1 MAVANTTRRTVRR
14 VPKRAR
20 QLRTAVIGIAIVALS
35 VTPNVA
41 ASTARPAP
49 FGDDGPQLQALV
61 GDPAELDATFGTG
74 GKVMTNT
81 GGNLATAV
89 AIQSDGKIVVAGGGI
104 GGAVVARYMS
114 SGAPDPSFDDD
125 GFANVDA
132 GIADMAL
139 QSDGKIVIVGA
150 RAPNGFCCEATIAR
164 LATNGSPDSSFD
176 SDGIATIGLGT
187 FHDVNAVAI
196 QTDGKL
202 VIGGGEP
209 FKIAR
214 FTTTGA
220 LDSSFGT
227 AGYATTAL
235 DSISSTTDLVI

>member
-104 GGAVVARYMS
+104 APGPWSRATRAAAHQTRRSTMTASPTSMPGSPTWPSSPMARLSS
-114 SGAPDPSFDDD
+114 SGRVHRTASAAKRRSPGSQPMAP
-125 GFANVDA
+125 
-132 GIADMAL
+132 
-139 QSDGKIVIVGA
+139 QTA
-150 RAPNGFCCEATIAR
+150 R
-164 LATNGSPDSSFD
+164 FD

-187 FHDVNAVAI
+187 FHRRQRGRDPDATAR
-196 QTDGKL
+196 L
-202 VIGGGEP
+202 LIGGGERVQDCQVHDDGRP
-209 FKIAR
+209 
-214 FTTTGA
+214 
-220 LDSSFGT
+220 
-227 AGYATTAL
+227 
-235 DSISSTTDLVI
+235 